1 MRVTYLLL
9 LTARILDPC
18 ALLVG
23 GMCRMVGGGWVT
35 VAFVTES
42 SFAYIQR
49 MYLQNS
55 GELSLHVPLPI
66 SVLMVGGLALE
77 HSNVET
83 TTRHYI
89 IRPHLYCRV
98 PSRGA

>member
-1 MRVTYLLL
+1 MTYLLL

-23 GMCRMVGGGWVT
+23 GMCQIVGGSWVT

-55 GELSLHVPLPI
+55 GELSLHVPTYI
-66 SVLMVGGLALE
+66 CTHGGWLG
-77 HSNVET
+77 S
-83 TTRHYI
+83 
-89 IRPHLYCRV
+89 
-98 PSRGA
+98 GAQQC

>member
-1 MRVTYLLL
+1 MAS
-9 LTARILDPC
+9 LT
-18 ALLVG
+18 
-23 GMCRMVGGGWVT
+23 
-35 VAFVTES
+35 EK

-83 TTRHYI
+83 TTRHFT
-89 IRPHLYCRV
+89 
-98 PSRGA
+98 